1 MSECKRYTSDEM
13 IQIASVLEEDY
24 LKKHDV
30 VITDKYGNYRTY
42 STVKMAA
49 MLRRAAGNFKAS
61 ERRK

>member
-13 IQIASVLEEDY
+13 IQIKSVLEEDY

-49 MLRRAAGNFKAS
+49 MLRRAAGNFKAN

>member
-1 MSECKRYTSDEM
+1 M

-30 VITDKYGNYRTY
+30 AITDKYGNYRTY
-42 STVKMAA
+42 STVKTAA